1 MTVSHGQSEG
11 RTTCTHRSEAHFVP
25 GIISHI
31 EVDGCIQ
38 RMNGNFLTSKDERHV
53 DLLVARQFP
62 DASNIRSIDELCTRD
77 AAIHGVGKGPE
88 SLISIVNLVQCMK
101 RLLGDLRQRKP
112 SIKHGS

>member
-1 MTVSHGQSEG
+1 
-11 RTTCTHRSEAHFVP
+11 
-25 GIISHI
+25 
-31 EVDGCIQ
+31 
-38 RMNGNFLTSKDERHV
+38 MNGDFLTSKDERHV
-53 DLLVARQFP
+53 DLLVARQLP

-101 RLLGDLRQRKP
+101 RLLGDLRQRKS